1 MPLLLLK
8 NSGSA
13 ASLPDELNGR
23 KPIILDCESMN
34 GSHRHPAHLAHQTLN
49 GYPRNNVSRR
59 PPPYRDVPLCRKSA
73 FGCLRREEVAT
84 DCGRIPAGNTR
95 YQRAQ
100 SVPPRT
106 TCNGNVNKPNR
117 PKSLHQPFSHIHP
130 ESNVHLTVPP
140 AFPHVTAFPQSVS
153 LQFDTL
159 SENWHDRHPVPSPAP
174 AERKHRPS
182 RRIDVGVEADKSRSS
197 SVPRTHSF
205 PRSLRTRP
213 LSHPTSLA
221 SSLASWSSSLTF
233 QMSGS
238 TPAPAPS
245 PSSSTPSPSR
255 PLDSNHLPHP
265 HDVLRTHH
273 GLHLLEKKLELYVD
287 ILTSQER
294 FVQVIHRWPMQPQ
307 AFKTLIPHN
316 CQTISNK

>member
-1 MPLLLLK
+1 M
-8 NSGSA
+8 SGSIQHQA
-13 ASLPDELNGR
+13 
-23 KPIILDCESMN
+23 
-34 GSHRHPAHLAHQTLN
+34 HPVHPTFN

-73 FGCLRREEVAT
+73 SGSFRDDLT
-84 DCGRIPAGNTR
+84 SDHGRIPVSNTR

-106 TCNGNVNKPNR
+106 TCNGNVSKPNR
-117 PKSLHQPFSHIHP
+117 PKSLHQPFSYIPP

-140 AFPHVTAFPQSVS
+140 TFPHFTAFPQSVS

-159 SENWHDRHPVPSPAP
+159 SDSCHDRHPVPSPAP
-174 AERKHRPS
+174 AERKHRHL
-182 RRIDVGVEADKSRSS
+182 RRANVGVEPDSKSRSS

-205 PRSLRTRP
+205 PRNTRMRP

-221 SSLASWSSSLTF
+221 SSLSSWSSSSLAF
-233 QMSGS
+233 QMAGA

-255 PLDSNHLPHP
+255 PLGPNHAPHP
-265 HDVLRTHH
+265 HDALRTHH
-273 GLHLLEKKLELYVD
+273 GIRLLEKKLELYVD

-294 FVQVIHRWPMQPQ
+294 FVQVTH
-307 AFKTLIPHN
+307 
-316 CQTISNK
+316 TICGSDHHYHLWWSFPTITVKLFMRNR